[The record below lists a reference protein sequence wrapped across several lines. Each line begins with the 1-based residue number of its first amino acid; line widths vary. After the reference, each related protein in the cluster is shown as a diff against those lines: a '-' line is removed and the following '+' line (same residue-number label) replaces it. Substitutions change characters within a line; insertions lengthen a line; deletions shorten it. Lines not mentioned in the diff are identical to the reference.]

1 MSEFSPSS
9 LLNLLQNSIPSKKEE
24 IQLLEYIINNFN
36 QESNLPNEYL
46 QIYNNLIETRIEL
59 IKEAEP
65 DFLYILKVSQ
75 AIRVLSRSQEIQ
87 KIMFNEKHINI
98 LFNVL
103 NQLHNIQKSNNK
115 NIKIIENIIIELFT
129 ILKRFIYPV
138 IQNIEKEKEKFFF
151 NLIAN
156 NSNVIIIMIELIE
169 NKNVVLLKLF
179 KYLLKKLLVS
189 YNVEMNFC
197 KTKSVEILI
206 NNLNIENDSE
216 VIELTLD
223 IIFLLLDK
231 IDFVKLFII
240 LDGFS
245 NQLINLLKNFKKYS
259 SELISKILHISNL
272 LCKNEDNLENCID
285 IKIINDLYEILKE
298 TIDSNFLISKNI
310 LNIFSAFCIN
320 NEINI
325 LLRINYLKNF
335 FILLLDLNIKL
346 KENDKNNNSNKNL
359 ILNEILIIRI
369 LRFMYSLD
377 YNKKYFKN
385 YFTKK
390 ILLDLFIQIG
400 DYKSSVNCY
409 DKFIEIFNKLN
420 LEEIIYM
427 KKTINS
433 INTTPLI
440 NNNNN
445 IGGFEIL
452 EMIGKGGFGSVF
464 KVKKNSKIYAMKI
477 IGIEIKQ
484 FLNIKEII
492 NNKENIENAFSEIK
506 IWKKLNHGNFV
517 KYHLAFIENNKCYII
532 MEYIDGLTLGEYIN
546 HLKETNQKISKKFMI
561 EILCQIVSGLRYM
574 KNNKIIYKDLN
585 PNNILIYSKNKIKL
599 IDFGL
604 AIDLNL
610 PRNNNNEKEKLNVIN
625 QSVSPEFEGSIFYS
639 SPEVMNNELIDY
651 SSDIWALG
659 CILYE
664 MIKLKPP
671 FNGDNPLT
679 IAKNICDLKFD
690 EKLNKEECN
699 CDEIYEI
706 IMRSLVVNP
715 RERISIEEICKL
727 LGEYVFDKLDIENE
741 LNANLKKEN
750 ASLKKII
757 EKLKEKK

>member
-1 MSEFSPSS
+1 MSEFSPST

-24 IQLLEYIINNFN
+24 MKLLDHIINNFN
-36 QESNLPNEYL
+36 QDSNLPNEYS
-46 QIYNNLIETRIEL
+46 QIYNNLIENRIEL

-65 DFLYILKVSQ
+65 DFLYIFKVFQ
-75 AIRVLSRSQEIQ
+75 AIRVLTRNKEIQ
-87 KIMFNEKHINI
+87 KLIFNEKHINI

-115 NIKIIENIIIELFT
+115 NIKIIEAILIELIT
-129 ILKRFIYPV
+129 ILKRFLYPD
-138 IQNIEKEKEKFFF
+138 ILIEKEKEIFF
-151 NLIAN
+151 NIIAN
-156 NSNVIIIMIELIE
+156 NSNVIIILIELIE

-179 KYLLKKLLVS
+179 KYLFKKLLVS

-197 KTKSVEILI
+197 KTKSVEIMI

-216 VIELTLD
+216 VIENTLD
-223 IIFLLLDK
+223 IIILLLDK
-231 IDFVKLFII
+231 NDFIKLFII

-245 NQLINLLKNFKKYS
+245 NQLINLLKNYKKFS
-259 SELISKILHISNL
+259 DEIITKILHINNFL
-272 LCKNEDNLENCID
+272 FKNENNLENYID
-285 IKIINDLYEILKE
+285 IKIINDLYEILNE
-298 TIDSNFLISKNI
+298 TIYSNFLISKSI
-310 LNIFSAFCIN
+310 LNIFSVFCLN

-325 LLRINYLKNF
+325 LLRTNFLKNF
-335 FILLLDLNIKL
+335 FILLLDLNTKL
-346 KENDKNNNSNKNL
+346 KENNNNNNNSNKKIL
-359 ILNEILIIRI
+359 ISNEILTIRI
-369 LRFMYSLD
+369 LRLIYSLN

-385 YFTKK
+385 YFPEK
-390 ILLDLFIQIG
+390 ILFEHFIKIG
-400 DYKSSVNCY
+400 DYKSSINY
-409 DKFIEIFNKLN
+409 YEKFIEFFNKLN
-420 LEEIIYM
+420 LEEILHM
-427 KKTINS
+427 KKNINS
-433 INTTPLI
+433 INTTTLI

-445 IGGFEIL
+445 IGGFEII

-464 KVKKNSKIYAMKI
+464 KVKKNSKIFAMKI

-484 FLNIKEII
+484 FLNIKEIM
-492 NNKENIENAFSEIK
+492 NNKENLENAFSEIK
-506 IWKKLNHGNFV
+506 IWKKLNHINFV
-517 KYHLAFIENNKCYII
+517 NYYLAFIENNKCYII
-532 MEYIDGLTLGEYIN
+532 MEFIDGLTLGEYIN

-561 EILCQIVSGLRYM
+561 EILIQIVSGLRYM

-604 AIDLNL
+604 AIDLNS
-610 PRNNNNEKEKLNVIN
+610 PRNNEKEKINVIN

-651 SSDIWALG
+651 SCDIWALG

-679 IAKNICDLKFD
+679 IAKNICDLNFD
-690 EKLNKEECN
+690 EKLSKNECD

-715 RERISIEEICKL
+715 KERISIEEICKI
-727 LGEYVFDKLDIENE
+727 LGEFVFEKLDKENE
-741 LNANLKKEN
+741 LNVNLKKEN
-750 ASLKKII
+750 ESLKKII

>member
-9 LLNLLQNSIPSKKEE
+9 LLNLLQNSIPSKNEE
-24 IQLLEYIINNFN
+24 IQFFVYLINNFN
-36 QESNLPNEYL
+36 PESKISNEYL
-46 QIYNNLIETRIEL
+46 QIYNYLIETRIEL

-65 DFLYILKVSQ
+65 DFLYILNVFQ
-75 AIRVLSRSQEIQ
+75 TIRVLSRNQEIQ

-103 NQLHNIQKSNNK
+103 NQLHNIQNSNKK
-115 NIKIIENIIIELFT
+115 NIKIIENILIELIT
-129 ILKRFIYPV
+129 ILKRFLYSD
-138 IQNIEKEKEKFFF
+138 IQIDKEKENFFF
-151 NLIAN
+151 NIIAN
-156 NSNVIIIMIELIE
+156 NSNVIIIFIELIE
-169 NKNVVLLKLF
+169 NKNVVLLRVF
-179 KYLLKKLLVS
+179 KYLFKKLLVS

-231 IDFVKLFII
+231 NDFIKLFLI

-259 SELISKILHISNL
+259 FELISKILHISNL
-272 LCKNEDNLENCID
+272 ICKNENNLENCID

-310 LNIFSAFCIN
+310 LNIFSAFCLN

-325 LLRINYLKNF
+325 LMRSNFLKNF
-335 FILLLDLNIKL
+335 FILLLDLNTKL
-346 KENDKNNNSNKNL
+346 KEKNNNNNNSKQNL

-385 YFTKK
+385 YFPKK
-390 ILLDLFIQIG
+390 ILFELFIKIG
-400 DYKSSVNCY
+400 DYKSSVNY
-409 DKFIEIFNKLN
+409 YENFIEFFNKLN
-420 LEEIIYM
+420 LEEIIHM
-427 KKTINS
+427 KKVINS
-433 INTTPLI
+433 INPTTLI
-440 NNNNN
+440 NNNNK

-464 KVKKNSKIYAMKI
+464 KVKKNSKIFAMKI

-492 NNKENIENAFSEIK
+492 SNNENLENAFSEIK
-506 IWKKLNHGNFV
+506 IWKKLNHVNFV
-517 KYHLAFIENNKCYII
+517 KYYLAFIENNKCYIV
-532 MEYIDGLTLGEYIN
+532 MEFIDGLTLGEYIN
-546 HLKETNQKISKKFMI
+546 HLKETNQKISKKIMI

-574 KNNKIIYKDLN
+574 KKNKIIYKDLN

-610 PRNNNNEKEKLNVIN
+610 PRNNNNEKEKINVIN

-651 SSDIWALG
+651 SCDVWALG

-690 EKLNKEECN
+690 EILNKEDCD

-706 IMRSLVVNP
+706 IMRALVVNP
-715 RERISIEEICKL
+715 RERISIEEICKI
-727 LGEYVFDKLDIENE
+727 LGEFILEILDKEDE
-741 LNANLKKEN
+741 LNTNLKKEN
-750 ASLKKII
+750 ESLKKII